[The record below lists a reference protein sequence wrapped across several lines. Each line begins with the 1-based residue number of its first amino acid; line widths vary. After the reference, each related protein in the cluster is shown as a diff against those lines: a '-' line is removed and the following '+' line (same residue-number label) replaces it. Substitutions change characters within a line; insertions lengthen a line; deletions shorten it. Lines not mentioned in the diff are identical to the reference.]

1 MTVQSD
7 QLTSSRNAQK
17 EALGQRLDAIGW
29 GLFLLML
36 GGLWLVP
43 EEWGLP
49 EGSWLIGTG
58 VIILGLSAVR
68 YFNGLKVSGF
78 WLFLGAL
85 ALGTGLASI
94 LGLDLPVFP
103 ILLVIA
109 GAAILLQ
116 PVIDRMRS

>member
-7 QLTSSRNAQK
+7 QLTSSENAQK

-49 EGSWLIGTG
+49 EGSWLIGAG
-58 VIILGLSAVR
+58 VIILGLSAAR
-68 YFNGLKVSGF
+68 SFNGLKVSGF

>member
-1 MTVQSD
+1 MTVQGD
-7 QLTSSRNAQK
+7 QLASK
-17 EALGQRLDAIGW
+17 ENVQEELGQRLDAIGW

-43 EEWGLP
+43 EEWGVP
-49 EGSWLIGTG
+49 EGAWLIGAG
-58 VIILGLSAVR
+58 VIILGLIAVR
-68 YFNGLKVSGF
+68 YIKGLEVSGF

-85 ALGTGLASI
+85 ALGTGLASV

-109 GAAILLQ
+109 GAGILLK
-116 PVIDRMRS
+116 PLLDRMRS